1 MQEEWG
7 QHLHLLNLNGPGG
20 KPEGTSLYVFRWCC
34 AAIGVGRSIDTH
46 TQQHMVGIPI
56 YVSPFPYISRIIQ
69 GITYAGGL
77 AAIDALYESEG
88 GDGANVQLTLFGSR

>member
-1 MQEEWG
+1 
-7 QHLHLLNLNGPGG
+7 
-20 KPEGTSLYVFRWCC
+20 
-34 AAIGVGRSIDTH
+34 
-46 TQQHMVGIPI
+46 MVGVPI
-56 YVSPFPYISRIIQ
+56 YISPFPYISRIIQ